1 MENGDMKTFI
11 VDVLKELSEAH
22 GVAGS
27 ERTVRSV
34 FCQHVSG
41 EFVGDRLGG
50 GFVRREGSENAPK
63 ILVCGH
69 FDEVGFAV
77 QSFTSEGF
85 IRFSALGGV
94 WPHVVPGNRVRI
106 LTDSGK
112 EVVGVIGAKPPHF
125 LSDEERGK
133 LLSLE
138 QMFIDVGA
146 RDREDVSQ
154 RLGIRLGDTIV
165 FDSPFANLT
174 NSELLVGKAFDNRV
188 GVALAVAAARN
199 LGDGNHPNTVFCG
212 ATVQEEVGGRG
223 AAAVARLLDPD
234 VVIVLEGTPADDM
247 PGSAPDTRQGA
258 LGKGVQIRLQDPSAI
273 MNRPLVDFIRH
284 VAEEEG
290 IDHQLAV
297 RRSGGTDAKY
307 FQAHGLGVPTAV
319 LGVPV
324 RYPHTANGVVDAEDC
339 VKSLDLLLA
348 VLNRLD
354 SNVAQSFVPCSA

>member
-1 MENGDMKTFI
+1 MKTFI
-11 VDVLKELSEAH
+11 VDLLKELSEAH

-27 ERTVRSV
+27 ETEVRNV
-34 FCQHVSG
+34 FSRRVSG

-50 GFVRREGSENAPK
+50 CFVRREGSEDAPR

-77 QSFTSEGF
+77 QSFTSDGF
-85 IRFSALGGV
+85 VRFTALGGI
-94 WPHVVPGNRVRI
+94 WPHVVPGHRVRI
-106 LTDSGK
+106 RTDRGE
-112 EVVGVIGAKPPHF
+112 EVAGVVGAKPPHF
-125 LSDEERGK
+125 LSAEERGK

-154 RLGIRLGDTIV
+154 RLGIRLGDPIV
-165 FDSPFANLT
+165 FDSPCASLAD
-174 NSELLVGKAFDNRV
+174 SDLLMGKAFDNRV
-188 GVALAVAAARN
+188 GVALAMAAAHN

-212 ATVQEEVGGRG
+212 ATVQEEVGGRS
-223 AAAVARLLDPD
+223 AAAAARLLDPD

-247 PGSAPDTRQGA
+247 PGTAPDTQQGT

-273 MNRPLVDFIRH
+273 MSRPLVDFIRQ

-297 RRSGGTDAKY
+297 RRNGGTDAKH
-307 FQAHGLGVPTAV
+307 FQGHGLGVPTAV

-339 VKSLDLLLA
+339 IKSLDLLLA

-354 SNVAQSFVPCSA
+354 SKVAQSFVPCSA